1 MTNFSDIR
9 DVLLLSADYF
19 DERADADQPSGHSP
33 IPNEEMTLLCMI
45 NDILLKRFNLMY
57 KPSSSSEKQVCPA
70 CRGNGFV
77 RDEEGVGD
85 CMVCDSTGEVLE
97 SFNLKTGD

>member
-1 MTNFSDIR
+1 MTHLSDIR

-19 DERADADQPSGHSP
+19 DK
-33 IPNEEMTLLCMI
+33 NEEMTLLCMI

-85 CMVCDSTGEVLE
+85 CMVCDSEGEVLA

>member
-1 MTNFSDIR
+1 MTHLSDIR

-45 NDILLKRFNLMY
+45 NDILLKRFHYDFRIHSRL
-57 KPSSSSEKQVCPA
+57 VA
-70 CRGNGFV
+70 
-77 RDEEGVGD
+77 GD
-85 CMVCDSTGEVLE
+85 RARRLPHA
-97 SFNLKTGD
+97 

>member
-1 MTNFSDIR
+1 MTHLSDIR

-19 DERADADQPSGHSP
+19 DK
-33 IPNEEMTLLCMI
+33 NEEMTLLCMI

-85 CMVCDSTGEVLE
+85 CMVCDSEGEVLE